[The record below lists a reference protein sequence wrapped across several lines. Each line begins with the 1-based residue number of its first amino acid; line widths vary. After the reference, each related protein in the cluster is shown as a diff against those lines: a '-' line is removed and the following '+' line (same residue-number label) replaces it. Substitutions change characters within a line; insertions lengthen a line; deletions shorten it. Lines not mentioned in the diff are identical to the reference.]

1 MRDGMNEGQRRS
13 ARITRR
19 TFGAMG
25 LALAG
30 VAAVRLWPEDP
41 LQALAKREDAAA
53 LQALG
58 QAPALQELGDVEA
71 KLKAKLN
78 GGSYDE
84 AVASDALHGAFVV
97 LDGWHVPEATALA
110 AVWLAQQG

>member
-1 MRDGMNEGQRRS
+1 MSEGQRRS

-30 VAAVRLWPEDP
+30 VAAVRFWPEDAMSALTRRP
-41 LQALAKREDAAA
+41 DAGALAALGRLPA
-53 LQALG
+53 LQA
-58 QAPALQELGDVEA
+58 LGDVEA
-71 KLKAKLN
+71 KLQDKLS

-84 AVASDALHGAFVV
+84 AVARDALNGTFVV
-97 LDGWHVPEATALA
+97 LDGWHVPETTALA
-110 AVWLAQQG
+110 AAWLAQRG

>member
-1 MRDGMNEGQRRS
+1 M
-13 ARITRR
+13 
-19 TFGAMG
+19 
-25 LALAG
+25 
-30 VAAVRLWPEDP
+30 RLWPEDP
-41 LQALAKREDAAA
+41 LQALAKREDSAA
-53 LQALG
+53 LKELG
-58 QAPALQELGDVEA
+58 QAPALQGLGDVEA

-110 AVWLAQQG
+110 ALPPRNRGSPASRPAPRSAPRT